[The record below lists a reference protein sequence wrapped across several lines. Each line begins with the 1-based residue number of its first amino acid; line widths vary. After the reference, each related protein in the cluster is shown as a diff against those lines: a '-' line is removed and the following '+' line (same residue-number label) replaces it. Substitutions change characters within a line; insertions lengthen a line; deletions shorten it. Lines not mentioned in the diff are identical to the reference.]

1 MGHPDAVLVDHA
13 VTSNDKEHSSA
24 LEGTLRCGGG
34 LVPIAGEGNGTIAA
48 FADAIERLLEV
59 TIKIRDYRQQTLS
72 DGTDAKAIS
81 YVKLSIGDDTAW
93 GVGEDTDTAKAN
105 FDAVLSAVTR
115 VPGALDPLT
124 GRVSSGAGQEAG
136 PPLKP

>member
-1 MGHPDAVLVDHA
+1 M
-13 VTSNDKEHSSA
+13 
-24 LEGTLRCGGG
+24 
-34 LVPIAGEGNGTIAA
+34 AA
-48 FADAIERLLEV
+48 FANATEDLLEV
-59 TIKIRDYRQQTLS
+59 TIKVRDYQQQTLS

-115 VPGALDPLT
+115 IPGALDSLH
-124 GRVSSGAGQEAG
+124 GRISSNGGQMVRS
-136 PPLKP
+136 PLKP